1 MTDIL
6 EDKKEIIKNNLEAGK
21 LIKPKMYNNLLKK
34 AQSGQILS
42 KKELETFNELD
53 RELRAIYTPEEIAA
67 QASDKATSPGPED
80 SPQSPPQPPP
90 PPEAFDN
97 LREVMSYL
105 KKKGYKIEQSTI
117 YKHKDVGKIRPN
129 KEGKYLRADVEKYA
143 QVHLPL
149 SDGSP
154 SPAKVLD
161 KAQKERAAAETRE
174 RIARAIN
181 WETRTAALQQKLVPR
196 ELFENELAARAA
208 IFRADGENFFR
219 GQAPAIVNI
228 VGGDV
233 LKVPEL
239 IDFCLNALEQWFSR
253 YLHQEEFKVDVSAY
267 EKIFEQA
274 GKDESEEEDTD
285 EDAA

>member
-53 RELRAIYTPEEIAA
+53 SELRAIYTPEEIAA
-67 QASDKATSPGPED
+67 QASDEKSTNQAPAENSE
-80 SPQSPPQPPP
+80 PPAQ
-90 PPEAFDN
+90 PEAFEN
-97 LREVMSYL
+97 LPAVMQYL
-105 KKKGYKIEQSTI
+105 QKKGFKVQKSAI
-117 YKHKDVGKIRPN
+117 YNHKTVGKIRPN
-129 KEGKYLRADVEKYA
+129 KEGKYLRTDVEKYA
-143 QVHLPL
+143 QAHLQPA
-149 SDGSP
+149 DGSP
-154 SPAKVLD
+154 SQKQILT
-161 KAQKERAAAETRE
+161 KAQRERAEAETRE
-174 RIARAIN
+174 RIARATN
-181 WETRTAALQQKLVPR
+181 WEVRTAALQQKLVPR

-208 IFRADGENFFR
+208 IFRTDGENFFR

-228 VGGDV
+228 VGGDAI
-233 LKVPEL
+233 KVPEL
-239 IDFCLNALEQWFSR
+239 IDFCLNVLEQWLSR
-253 YLHQEEFKVDVSAY
+253 YLQKEEFKVDVSAY

-274 GKDESEEEDTD
+274 GKDESEEENAD

>member
-1 MTDIL
+1 MTNIL
-6 EDKKEIIKNNLEAGK
+6 EDKKEIIKNNLEAGR

-67 QASDKATSPGPED
+67 QASDNKAPEK
-80 SPQSPPQPPP
+80 STNQAPAESSEPSAQPDTFESLP
-90 PPEAFDN
+90 A
-97 LREVMSYL
+97 VMQYL
-105 KKKGYKIEQSTI
+105 QKKGYKIQKSAI
-117 YKHKDVGKIRPN
+117 YNHKTSGKIRPN

-143 QVHLPL
+143 QAHLQPA
-149 SDGSP
+149 DGSP
-154 SPAKVLD
+154 SQKQVLT
-161 KAQKERAAAETRE
+161 KAQKERAEAETRE
-174 RIARAIN
+174 RVARAIN

-208 IFRADGENFFR
+208 IFRTDGENFFR

-228 VGGDV
+228 VGGDA

-239 IDFCLNALEQWFSR
+239 IDFCLNALEQWLSR
-253 YLHQEEFKVDVSAY
+253 YLQQEEFKVDVSAY

-274 GKDESEEEDTD
+274 GKDEEDKEDRD
-285 EDAA
+285 E